1 MAKTAEDTPLIKQF
15 FSVKAQHPEAVL
27 LYRVGDFYESYA
39 DDAVLTSKVL
49 GLVLTRK
56 SNGDKGYIEMAG
68 FPHHAIDMYLPKLVR
83 AGYKVAVCDQLEDPR
98 FAKKLVK
105 RGVTELVT
113 PGIAFNEQLLN
124 QKENNFLAGLAFDKD
139 QAGIAFLDVST
150 GTFQISQGSLEYI
163 GTLISSL
170 NPK

>member
-105 RGVTELVT
+105 RGVTE
-113 PGIAFNEQLLN
+113 P
-124 QKENNFLAGLAFDKD
+124 
-139 QAGIAFLDVST
+139 ST
-150 GTFQISQGSLEYI
+150 KIRRE
-163 GTLISSL
+163 
-170 NPK
+170 